1 MKGWQSGGR
10 SGFCGFSGRAWY
22 GQSSPPLAAVSRQRV
37 LSTLVAGVL
46 AGGFATLAGAED
58 ATSSDVI
65 EVRASAD
72 AQGLFRPEDSPVA
85 RSSVSRAAIEQRSSL
100 SNPFQ
105 LLDLLPGVNTFS
117 PDAVGLYGSSLRVR
131 GFSGEQLAVTLDG
144 VPMNDPG
151 NFAVYPHEMT
161 DPENLQEVIVNQG
174 SSAMDS
180 PVVNALGGSV
190 GMITTPPADQ
200 SRVRLQ
206 QTFGANNAHKTFVR
220 GDSGLFA
227 DGRAKAFIS
236 YSLAEADKWKGEGK
250 ARREHVDF
258 KGVLNLAPG
267 SSLTAG
273 FLWNRIDN
281 HNLRTLKLSEIGSLG
296 RNADFG
302 TTLPQHL
309 TPVNGTA
316 QVESAPSDGYYGFNK
331 NRFENSLTSLK
342 GSFQLAPALRL
353 DVEPYY
359 WYGRGYGG
367 NQLTTLAEGG
377 GGAAFRGGVRDIN
390 GDTDTQDTVMVFRT
404 DVIETKRPGISLR
417 LAAQVD
423 NHRLSTGYWYDHAR
437 ERRTRPAMAF
447 DSAGN
452 VADPWL
458 KDSSAYLKNVDGSAY
473 QGRDWL
479 TVSTSQSVFLQDSI
493 ALFDDRLN
501 LQLGIRRLSIR
512 REFTNYVNSS
522 LSGGADY
529 SAGGSFAKTLPSLS
543 ALFKLDHAQ
552 QLFFNVAENFS
563 APSYRIYSDLL
574 TGGAFVGGA
583 LTGYSI
589 KPVNVV
595 PESST
600 NWDLG
605 YRYAGE
611 KFSASGSLFFIDY
624 RDRLAVAYDPV
635 AGLAKRDFN
644 VGDST
649 TRGIEFESAWRFQPN
664 WSLYSSLSYTRSRIN
679 DDLRTDV
686 GSWEATAG
694 KQFPDTPNWLAGL
707 SLQYR
712 EGPWTASVSAK
723 YTGARYATLV
733 NDQSIGGFTLVN
745 VDASYRLPPTAFFRK
760 PSLRLNIYNLFNTD
774 ALYLNA
780 SNGASFT
787 TRAQGSGGEA
797 PLYYIGAPR
806 TFAVTLAS
814 DF

>member
-1 MKGWQSGGR
+1 MRILR
-10 SGFCGFSGRAWY
+10 S
-22 GQSSPPLAAVSRQRV
+22 
-37 LSTLVAGVL
+37 LVAGLLSCGFAVL
-46 AGGFATLAGAED
+46 ASAQDSA
-58 ATSSDVI
+58 SSDVI
-65 EVRASAD
+65 EVRANTD
-72 AQGLFRPEDSPVA
+72 AQGLFHPEDSPVA
-85 RSSVSRAAIEQRSSL
+85 RSSISRAAIEQRSSL

-117 PDAVGLYGSSLRVR
+117 PDSVGLYGSTLRVR
-131 GFSGEQLAVTLDG
+131 GFSGEQLGVTLDG

-161 DPENLQEVIVNQG
+161 DPENLQEIYVNQG
-174 SSAMDS
+174 SSAIDS

-206 QTFGANNAHKTFVR
+206 QTFGTDNARKTFVR

-250 ARREHVDF
+250 AKREHVDF
-258 KGVLNLAPG
+258 KGVLNLSPG

-302 TTLPQHL
+302 MTLPQHL
-309 TPVNGTA
+309 PPVNGTA
-316 QVESAPSDGYYGFNK
+316 QIESAPSDGYYGFNK
-331 NRFENSLTSLK
+331 NRFENSLASLK

-367 NQLTTLAEGG
+367 SQLRTLSEGLSG
-377 GGAAFRGGVRDIN
+377 NAMHGGVADIN
-390 GDTDTQDTVMVFRT
+390 GDGDRSDKIMVFST

-423 NHRLSTGYWYDHAR
+423 NHRLTSGYWYDHAR

-458 KDSSAYLKNVDGSAY
+458 KDSSAYLKNVDGSTY

-479 TVSTSQSVFLQDSI
+479 TVSTSQSVFLQDNI
-493 ALFDDRLN
+493 ALLDDRLN

-512 REFTNYVNSS
+512 RDFHNYANAATTGAVDYET
-522 LSGGADY
+522 GGT
-529 SAGGSFAKTLPSLS
+529 FARNLPSLS
-543 ALFKLDHAQ
+543 LLFRLDQAQ

-563 APSYRIYSDLL
+563 APSYRIYSDIY
-574 TGGAFVGGA
+574 TGSG
-583 LTGYSI
+583 L
-589 KPVNVV
+589 KPVNVKA
-595 PESST
+595 ERST
-600 NWDLG
+600 NWDFG

-624 RDRLAVAYDPV
+624 RDRLASAYDPIS
-635 AGLAKRDFN
+635 GLPGRDFN

-649 TRGIEFESAWRFQPN
+649 TRGVELESAWRFLPN
-664 WSLYSSLSYTRSRIN
+664 WSLYASLSYTRSRIN

-686 GSWEATAG
+686 GTWEATAG

-745 VDASYRLPPTAFFRK
+745 VDASYRLPSTAFFRK
-760 PSLRLNIYNLFNTD
+760 PSLRLNVYNLFNTD
-774 ALYLNA
+774 ALYLSA

-787 TRAQGSGGEA
+787 TRANGAGGEA
-797 PLYYIGAPR
+797 PLYYVGAPR
-806 TFAVTLAS
+806 SFGVTIAS

>member
-1 MKGWQSGGR
+1 
-10 SGFCGFSGRAWY
+10 
-22 GQSSPPLAAVSRQRV
+22 V

-46 AGGFATLAGAED
+46 AGGFATSVGAED

-85 RSSVSRAAIEQRSSL
+85 RSSISRAAIEQRSSL

-131 GFSGEQLAVTLDG
+131 GFSGEQLGITLDG

-151 NFAVYPHEMT
+151 NFGVYPHELT
-161 DPENLQEVIVNQG
+161 DPENLQEVFVNQG
-174 SSAMDS
+174 SSAIDA

-190 GMITTPPADQ
+190 GMATTPPADQ
-200 SRVRLQ
+200 SRLRLQ
-206 QTFGANNAHKTFVR
+206 QTFGTDNAHKTFVR
-220 GDSGLFA
+220 GDSGRFA

-250 ARREHVDF
+250 AKREHVDF
-258 KGVLNLAPG
+258 KGVFNFTPG
-267 SSLTAG
+267 NSLTAG

-281 HNLRTLKLSEIGSLG
+281 HNLRTLTLAQIDSLG

-302 TTLPQHL
+302 TSLPQHL
-309 TPVNGTA
+309 PPVNGTA
-316 QVESAPSDGYYGFNK
+316 QVESDPANGYYPFNK
-331 NRFENSLTSLK
+331 NRFENSLSSLK

-367 NQLTTLAEGG
+367 SQLRTLSEGLSG
-377 GGAAFRGGVRDIN
+377 NALHGGVADIN
-390 GDTDTQDTVMVFRT
+390 GDGDRNDTVMVFGS
-404 DVIETKRPGISLR
+404 DIIETKRPGISLR
-417 LAAQVD
+417 LGAQVD
-423 NHRLSTGYWYDHAR
+423 NHRLTTGYWYDHAR

-447 DSAGN
+447 DNAGN

-458 KDSSAYLKNVDGSAY
+458 QDSSAYLKNVDGSTY

-479 TVSTSQSVFLQDSI
+479 TVSTSQSVFLQDNI
-493 ALFDDRLN
+493 ALLDDRLN
-501 LQLGIRRLSIR
+501 LQLGIRRLGVR
-512 REFTNYVNSS
+512 RDFHNYANAAT
-522 LSGGADY
+522 SGAVDY
-529 SAGGSFAKTLPSLS
+529 ETGGTFARTLPSLS
-543 ALFKLDHAQ
+543 LLYRLDQAQ

-563 APSYRIYSDLL
+563 APSYRIYSDLYT
-574 TGGAFVGGA
+574 TGSG
-583 LTGYSI
+583 L
-589 KPVNVV
+589 KPVNVKA
-595 PESST
+595 ERST

-611 KFSASGSLFFIDY
+611 KFSASGSLFFVDY

-635 AGLAKRDFN
+635 SGLLGRDFN

-649 TRGIEFESAWRFQPN
+649 TRGIELESAWRFRPN
-664 WSLYSSLSYTRSRIN
+664 WSLYTSLSYTRSRMN

-707 SLQYR
+707 ALQYR

-733 NDQSIGGFTLVN
+733 NDESIGGFTLVN
-745 VDASYRLPPTAFFRK
+745 VDASYRLPATAFFRK
-760 PSLRLNIYNLFNTD
+760 PTLRLNIYNLFNTD

-780 SNGASFT
+780 SSGSTFT
-787 TRAQGSGGEA
+787 TRAEGVGGKA
-797 PLYYIGAPR
+797 PSYYIGAPR
-806 TFAVTLAS
+806 TFAVTIAS